1 LIELRE
7 DETLRLSPVMLA
19 DGKKKKRLME
29 QWHIDSALISNK
41 YTAKPIR
48 AATRYHEYSKQ
59 YKYIE

>member
-1 LIELRE
+1 
-7 DETLRLSPVMLA
+7 MLA